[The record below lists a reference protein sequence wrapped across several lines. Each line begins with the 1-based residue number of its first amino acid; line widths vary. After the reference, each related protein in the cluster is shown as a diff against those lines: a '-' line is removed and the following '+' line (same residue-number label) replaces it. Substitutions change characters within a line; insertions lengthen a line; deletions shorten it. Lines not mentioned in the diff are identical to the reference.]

1 MLILINITDVTIHE
15 ADICKFKNIKKFSDL
30 DFKMFYTKKIVLKHE

>member
-1 MLILINITDVTIHE
+1 MKQTYASLKTS
-15 ADICKFKNIKKFSDL
+15 KKFSDL